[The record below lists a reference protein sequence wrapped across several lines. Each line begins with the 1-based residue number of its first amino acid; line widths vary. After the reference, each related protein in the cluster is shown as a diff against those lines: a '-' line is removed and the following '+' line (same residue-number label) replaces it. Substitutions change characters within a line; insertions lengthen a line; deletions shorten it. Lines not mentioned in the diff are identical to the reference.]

1 MFNDVSMTK
10 WNVYIIATVV
20 ALGQNCAHV
29 LRSIHVILIWLLLDL
44 CETLYDEV
52 LRRPETASLHD
63 HHLNQERNPFILSC
77 LNDVVKWLEERTRN
91 LEAPGSSPFSDH

>member
-1 MFNDVSMTK
+1 MLNDVSMTK

-20 ALGQNCAHV
+20 ALGQNCAHI

-52 LRRPETASLHD
+52 LRNNVKRGQRLRPYM
-63 HHLNQERNPFILSC
+63 III
-77 LNDVVKWLEERTRN
+77 
-91 LEAPGSSPFSDH
+91 